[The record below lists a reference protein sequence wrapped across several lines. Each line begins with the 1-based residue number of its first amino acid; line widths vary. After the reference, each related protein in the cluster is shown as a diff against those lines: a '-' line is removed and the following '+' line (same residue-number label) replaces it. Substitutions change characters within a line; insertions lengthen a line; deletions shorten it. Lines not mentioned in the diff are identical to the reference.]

1 VDAQTTFT
9 LEIAVGIR
17 NFSRKTASNLQ
28 RGKYQDLIRGS
39 LDLSFVDEYKRIFD
53 KRRKKAFELFNSIPG
68 VSMSMP
74 ESSYLSWVDVSKLGT
89 SAEVSK
95 YILDNAQVVVN
106 EGTPYGPGGEGY
118 LRIVHGCYRD
128 ETVVETVLRRIRD
141 ALLKLSVEKL

>member
-1 VDAQTTFT
+1 MR
-9 LEIAVGIR
+9 L
-17 NFSRKTASNLQ
+17 
-28 RGKYQDLIRGS
+28 
-39 LDLSFVDEYKRIFD
+39 
-53 KRRKKAFELFNSIPG
+53 
-68 VSMSMP
+68 P

-95 YILDNAQVVVN
+95 YILDNAQVLVN

-128 ETVVETVLRRIRD
+128 EEVAGSAMRRIRD